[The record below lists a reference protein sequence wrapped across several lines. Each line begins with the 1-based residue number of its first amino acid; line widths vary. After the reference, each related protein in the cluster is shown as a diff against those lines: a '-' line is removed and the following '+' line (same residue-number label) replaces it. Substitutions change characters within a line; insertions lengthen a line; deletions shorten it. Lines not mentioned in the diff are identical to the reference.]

1 MTQYLKGR
9 ALPAAVL
16 SAAAAVV
23 LLLAAKTCPAVFPT
37 PETLSGMDPEAAE
50 AALAGQTR
58 RDILDAWGEPDGT
71 LSGLFGDIYN
81 VEEGVGVIIYYDTES
96 VNQGAAGS
104 DTVPVWSVSLYHSPA
119 SLGAIPYLPSS

>member
-37 PETLSGMDPEAAE
+37 PETLSRMDPEAAE
-50 AALAGQTR
+50 SALTGRIR
-58 RDILDAWGEPDGT
+58 RDVLGVWGEPDGT

-81 VEEGVGVIIYYDTES
+81 MEEGVGVIVYYDTES